1 MHIII
6 FTRALGGEAT
16 GVCTRERKRKY
27 RKGEE
32 DAQRKTRTESERKR
46 KKDGGKG
53 RKRRWSK
60 RNNRSL
66 IYSVI

>member
-6 FTRALGGEAT
+6 FTRALGRRARAYAQGK
-16 GVCTRERKRKY
+16 GWRKY

-32 DAQRKTRTESERKR
+32 DAQRKPERESKKR

-53 RKRRWSK
+53 RKEDGVK
-60 RNNRSL
+60 GNIRSL